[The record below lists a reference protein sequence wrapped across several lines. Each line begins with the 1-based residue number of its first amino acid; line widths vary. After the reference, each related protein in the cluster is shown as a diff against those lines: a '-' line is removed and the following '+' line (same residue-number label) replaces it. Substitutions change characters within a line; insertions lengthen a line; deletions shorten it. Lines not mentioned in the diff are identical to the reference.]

1 LACADKSEGNRDFRE
16 GIGHSAQREKMIK
29 VSRRKFIHTVSVSAV
44 GTAAVAIAAPAI
56 AQSMPEIKW
65 RLAASWPKSL
75 DTLFGGCE
83 YFSKRVAEI
92 TDNRF
97 QIQPFAAG
105 EIVPGLQVLDAVQS
119 GTVEIGNTGLYYY
132 WGKDPAMTF
141 GTALPF
147 GLNSRQMNSWLRFGG
162 GNELLNDL
170 LKNYNCIGFPAA
182 NTGAQMGGWFRKELK
197 SLDDMK
203 GLKFRIG
210 GFAGTIVSKLGV
222 VPQQLAAGDIYP
234 ALEKGTLDA
243 CEWVGPYDDEKL
255 GFYKVA
261 KYYYYPGWWEGC
273 AQVHNIM
280 NLAKW
285 NELPK
290 HYQSAIATASGDAWN
305 WVLGKYD
312 QGNPAALKRLIASGA
327 QLRPFPQD
335 IMEASY
341 KAANEVYAGLSQN
354 NPHFK
359 KLYDSVLAF
368 RGDSYQWMQV
378 AELGFDSFMM
388 RVRGRG
394 RYE

>member
-1 LACADKSEGNRDFRE
+1 MRSARCPLARAVRHNRGNAMKRRE
-16 GIGHSAQREKMIK
+16 FLQ
-29 VSRRKFIHTVSVSAV
+29 
-44 GTAAVAIAAPAI
+44 AAGLGLAAAAIAAPAI

-65 RLAASWPKSL
+65 RLATSWPKSL
-75 DTLFGGCE
+75 DTLYGGCE
-83 YFSKRVAEI
+83 YFGKRVAEI

-105 EIVPGLQVLDAVQS
+105 EIVPGLQVLDAVQN
-119 GTVEIGNTGLYYY
+119 GTVEIGNTAMYYY

-147 GLNSRQMNSWLRFGG
+147 GLNSRQMYAWLHHGG
-162 GNELLNDL
+162 GNELLNEV
-170 LKNYNCIGFPAA
+170 LKNFNCIGTAA
-182 NTGAQMGGWFRKELK
+182 GNTGAQMGGWFRKEIKTVDEL
-197 SLDDMK
+197 K
-203 GLKFRIG
+203 GLKFRVG
-210 GFAGTIVSKLGV
+210 GFAGTILAKIGV

-243 CEWVGPYDDEKL
+243 CEWVGPHDDEKL

-261 KYYYYPGWWEGC
+261 RYYYYPGWWEGC
-273 AQVHNIM
+273 GQAHNII

-290 HYQSAIATASGDAWN
+290 NYQSAILTASGDAWE

-312 QGNPAALKRLIASGA
+312 YANPAALKRLLSLGV

-335 IMEASY
+335 VMEASY
-341 KAANEVYAGLSQN
+341 KAATDIYADLSKS

-359 KLYDSVLAF
+359 KLYDSLVAF
-368 RGDSYQWMQV
+368 RGDSLLWLQV
-378 AELGFDSFMM
+378 AELSFDSFMIRM
-388 RVRGRG
+388 RTRS
-394 RYE
+394 

>member
-1 LACADKSEGNRDFRE
+1 MTE
-16 GIGHSAQREKMIK
+16 
-29 VSRRKFIHTVSVSAV
+29 VSRRKFIKVAGASGMGA
-44 GTAAVAIAAPAI
+44 AAVAVAAPAI
-56 AQSMPEIKW
+56 AQSAPEIKW
-65 RLAASWPKSL
+65 RMAASWPKSL

-83 YFSKRVAEI
+83 YFCKRVAEI

-105 EIVPGLQVLDAVQS
+105 ELVPGLQVLDAVQN
-119 GTVEIGNTGLYYY
+119 GTVEMGNTAMYYY

-170 LKNYNCIGFPAA
+170 LKNYNCIGFAA
-182 NTGAQMGGWFRKELK
+182 GNTGAQMGGWFRKELANV
-197 SLDDMK
+197 DDLK
-203 GLKFRIG
+203 GLKFRVG
-210 GFAGTIVSKLGV
+210 GFAGTILAKLGV
-222 VPQQLAAGDIYP
+222 VPQQLAGGDIYP

-255 GFYKVA
+255 GFQKVA

-273 AQVHNIM
+273 GQGHNLI

-290 HYQSAIATASGDAWN
+290 SYQATLASVSGETWE

-312 QGNPAALKRLIASGA
+312 AGNPAALKRLVGSGA
-327 QLRPFPQD
+327 LLRPFPQD

-341 KAANEVYAGLSQN
+341 KVAGEIYAGLSQT

-359 KLYDSVLAF
+359 KLYDSLLAF

-378 AELGFDSFMM
+378 AELGFDAFMIRM
-388 RVRGRG
+388 RTRT
-394 RYE
+394 